1 MRPPVIAPLD
11 AEGAYVDIMRA
22 LLANHECRSGGASNR
37 HRVVEQFG
45 QDVMVGRYRD
55 IFHETLRG

>member
-1 MRPPVIAPLD
+1 MSTSC
-11 AEGAYVDIMRA
+11 EA
-22 LLANHECRSGGASNR
+22 LLANHELRRSGGASNR